1 MALSEASYLIYG
13 VARSLLG
20 VARMDVGKLIELLI
34 LCIILCI
41 LGIILG
47 ILCILLGIIL
57 GISRIL
63 GINISELSKRDPN
76 HKKKNLDPYNKT
88 NESVFQST
96 RRIDLVL
103 RNYHQGHAEIEDAN
117 G

>member
-76 HKKKNLDPYNKT
+76 HKKKTSTPIIKLTNLSFNQPGALT
-88 NESVFQST
+88 WS
-96 RRIDLVL
+96 
-103 RNYHQGHAEIEDAN
+103 
-117 G
+117 

>member
-34 LCIILCI
+34 LCIIFCI

-76 HKKKNLDPYNKT
+76 HKKKPRPL
-88 NESVFQST
+88 
-96 RRIDLVL
+96 
-103 RNYHQGHAEIEDAN
+103 
-117 G
+117 

>member
-1 MALSEASYLIYG
+1 MCNFPHQASQNSSLSLCNGAKPPNYLIYG

-76 HKKKNLDPYNKT
+76 HKKKPRPL
-88 NESVFQST
+88 
-96 RRIDLVL
+96 
-103 RNYHQGHAEIEDAN
+103 
-117 G
+117 

>member
-13 VARSLLG
+13 VARSL
-20 VARMDVGKLIELLI
+20 
-34 LCIILCI
+34 

-76 HKKKNLDPYNKT
+76 HKK
-88 NESVFQST
+88 Q
-96 RRIDLVL
+96 
-103 RNYHQGHAEIEDAN
+103 
-117 G
+117 